1 MTNKTEFRKKCF
13 FCSKEIEEKKTLE
26 HIIPNSLL
34 GKLQIKE
41 QKICGNFTT
50 QYSRVKVPAHSN
62 CNNNFGSEY
71 ENKILS
77 IIDDKESLYKLINM
91 NNQLEIIYSPSK
103 DNISI
108 ITTWLTKIYYGL
120 FYNDLLKTNNLEHK
134 NLCHEII
141 NSQNFK
147 LTQKSYQNGYGFN
160 LPSSLY
166 AFKTNKKDFNLKTLI
181 FPSSIMLNIEGL
193 ILILCIGDGYLT
205 KNYLNTLN
213 IENLKKYLLENDYLI
228 NFPTDLF
235 ALSEIT
241 AIRLNI
247 PKQPSFIFTDNEM
260 INLSLNTLVK
270 NPEEYYKINANNVEH
285 QRNEILKSFGVKL
298 DKF

>member
-1 MTNKTEFRKKCF
+1 MSNKTEFHKKCF

-34 GKLQIKE
+34 AKLKIKE
-41 QKICGNFTT
+41 QIISGNFTT
-50 QYSRVKVPAHSN
+50 QYSRVKVPAHSV

-77 IIDDKESLYKLINM
+77 IIEDKESLYELINK
-91 NNQLEIIYSPSK
+91 NNQLEILYSPSN

-134 NLCHEII
+134 DLCKEII
-141 NSQNFK
+141 SSQNFK

-166 AFKTNKKDFNLKTLI
+166 AFKSNKNDFNLKTLI
-181 FPSSIMLNIEGL
+181 FPSSIMLNLEGL

-213 IENLKKYLLENDYLI
+213 IDNLRKYLFENDKL
-228 NFPTDLF
+228 NSFPTDLF
-235 ALSEIT
+235 AFSEIT

-247 PKQPSFIFTDNEM
+247 PKQPSFMFTDNEM
-260 INLSLNTLVK
+260 INLSLNTFVDK
-270 NPEEYYKINANNVEH
+270 PEEYYKIDIDNVEF

-298 DKF
+298 E